1 MQLKRTCRATL
12 YNLDLGVPTIYIKR
26 VLRPACFV
34 ALSLAAFS
42 IAAGQAPVAPSPST
56 SPGSK
61 PAASKPATPQLPTSK
76 STPAPA
82 TKAAPEIVP
91 PATTTAPSST
101 NASPTPAPPN
111 PAVTT
116 NSPASIPGLTPLP
129 DKTVTLQ
136 FPNSDVVDVLRY
148 YEQITG
154 KKLIMDNF
162 VQGKVNIALSRPVP
176 REEAIKIIEMNLL
189 MNGYS
194 LVPAGDD
201 IVKVIG
207 TGRSPRN
214 AGVPLVSD
222 EADIPDGEHVVSFL
236 FKLRY
241 ADPVEL
247 QQVLGQYLSP
257 PQAYTSFL
265 ALPKAGSILI
275 TENSSVI
282 RSLIRIVDQIDV
294 PPAQV
299 VSEFIKLERADATKV
314 VEMLKEVFD
323 KGGATTTTTTTVA
336 PGVRPVRPPP
346 NVPQPPQIT
355 NQVQFEG
362 DLSAFTALSED
373 SIVVGKIK
381 IAADVRTNR
390 IHVITRPVNMPFIKK
405 LISEFD
411 ANVEFGK
418 PVTRPLRYISAADV
432 LPVIVQAL
440 TEPGANQAGGA
451 DTSNPAAAQQQ
462 ANQNQRRTTNPSS
475 SGYDPGSSS
484 SGGSQNFSEELST
497 QAVDTTPRAVTIG
510 NAKIIADQR
519 SNSIIVLG
527 NKEVVVKVSKLLDE
541 MDVRSPQVAL
551 STVIGELSLNSDQE
565 FGVDWFKQGGTPHT
579 DINGK
584 VLPRTQGDTSFGG
597 FARNSAGNIVD
608 PANILRLTDLQA
620 LTAAGT
626 GGTTILLSS
635 ARDGLAAIVSALDS
649 TGRFKVVNRPV
660 VFTSNNK
667 KAIIASGQEIPVPV
681 NTLSTLAPTTTTTG
695 TTGNVTNF
703 GTQSSIQYKK
713 VALQLEV
720 VPLINSEKEVTLD
733 ILQKVDSLGADPAV
747 IDGNAIPTI
756 ATRYIKTT
764 VSAPNCSTIVLGG
777 LITEN
782 KRLQKSGIPLLN
794 RIPVIGALFRNTK
807 KINDRTELIVLMRPE
822 VALTKLDLH
831 RLRQKHEDKTH
842 FGPELE
848 QDDCPDCPKTEQ
860 YEDKQIV
867 LPGPDMPGMK

>member
-1 MQLKRTCRATL
+1 L
-12 YNLDLGVPTIYIKR
+12 N
-26 VLRPACFV
+26 F
-34 ALSLAAFS
+34 
-42 IAAGQAPVAPSPST
+42 
-56 SPGSK
+56 
-61 PAASKPATPQLPTSK
+61 
-76 STPAPA
+76 
-82 TKAAPEIVP
+82 EP
-91 PATTTAPSST
+91 P
-101 NASPTPAPPN
+101 
-111 PAVTT
+111 
-116 NSPASIPGLTPLP
+116 SIPGTTPIS
-129 DKTVTLQ
+129 DKTITLQ

-214 AGVPLVSD
+214 AGIPLISD
-222 EADIPDGEHVVSFL
+222 EADIPEGEHVISFL
-236 FKLRY
+236 FKLRF

-282 RSLIRIVDQIDV
+282 RTLIRIVDQIDV

-299 VSEFIKLERADATKV
+299 VSEFIKLERADASKV
-314 VEMLKEVFD
+314 VEMLKEVFE
-323 KGGATTTTTTTVA
+323 KGGTTTTTTTVA
-336 PGVRPVRPPP
+336 PGVRPVRPP
-346 NVPQPPQIT
+346 NVPQPPQVT
-355 NQVQFEG
+355 NQVSIEG

-390 IHVITRPVNMPFIKK
+390 IHVITRPVNMPFVKK

-411 ANVEFGK
+411 ANVEFAK
-418 PVTRPLRYISAADV
+418 PVTRALRYISAAEV

-440 TEPGANQAGGA
+440 TEPGANQAAAGA
-451 DTSNPAAAQQQ
+451 DSSNPAAAQQQ
-462 ANQNQRRTTNPSS
+462 AQQNQRRTTPGSTGLDSS
-475 SGYDPGSSS
+475 SSS
-484 SGGSQNFSEELST
+484 SGSQSFSEELST
-497 QAVDTTPRAVTIG
+497 QAVDTTPKAVTIG

-527 NKEVVVKVSKLLDE
+527 NREVVVKVGKILDE
-541 MDVRSPQVAL
+541 MDVSSPQVAL
-551 STVIGELSLNSDQE
+551 STVIGELTLNNNEE
-565 FGVDWFKQGGTPHT
+565 FGLDWFWHGGEKRAGTTNFTGIPPYAGGST
-579 DINGK
+579 STTSNG
-584 VLPRTQGDTSFGG
+584 TTT
-597 FARNSAGNIVD
+597 SAGGSIFFPGINFTQL
-608 PANILRLTDLQA
+608 A
-620 LTAAGT
+620 TAA
-626 GGTTILLSS
+626 SS
-635 ARDGLAAIVSALDS
+635 GANVYLAAGNTLSTVVHALNS
-649 TGRFKVVNRPV
+649 TGRFKTISRPT

-667 KAIIASGQEIPVPV
+667 KAIIASGTEIPVPV
-681 NTLSTLAPTTTTTG
+681 NTIQNAVGTSGVINNGLAQTS
-695 TTGNVTNF
+695 N
-703 GTQSSIQYKK
+703 IQFKK

-733 ILQKVDSLGADPAV
+733 ILQKLDSLAGSTV
-747 IDGNAIPTI
+747 VSGNSIPNI

-777 LITEN
+777 LITDD
-782 KRLQKSGIPLLN
+782 KRRDSTGIPILSK
-794 RIPVIGALFRNTK
+794 IPIIGGLFRETNKTK
-807 KINDRTELIVLMRPE
+807 SRAELIILMRPE
-822 VALTKLDLH
+822 VSLTKVDLY
-831 RLRQKHEDKTH
+831 RLRQKNEEKTH
-842 FGPELE
+842 FGPEMD
-848 QDDCPDCPKTEQ
+848 QDDCPDCPKTAPI
-860 YEDKQIV
+860 EDKQIV
-867 LPGPDMPGMK
+867 LPGPDLPGMK